1 MDLNETKKILD
12 ILSKNLTRKDF
23 KKVMD
28 FMYSISM
35 GVEFNVTQQFY
46 TALLNQYYKTEDK
59 KENIV
64 KLKVMKGGKHA

>member
-1 MDLNETKKILD
+1 
-12 ILSKNLTRKDF
+12 
-23 KKVMD
+23 MD

-46 TALLNQYYKTEDK
+46 TALLNQYYKTDDK

>member
-1 MDLNETKKILD
+1 MDLNKTKKVLD
-12 ILSKNLTRKDF
+12 ILSKNLTKKDF

-46 TALLNQYYKTEDK
+46 NALLSQYYKTDDK
-59 KENIV
+59 KHNVV
-64 KLKVMKGGKHA
+64 KLKVMKGGKNA